1 MNSGKLCI
9 GIAINQNGLAIAA
22 LNDGKLQSMNLP
34 ASASGMNVLKG
45 FLCRSRQPVRV
56 AVAGTAALGL
66 VLALTQTPV
75 QEVFVVA
82 AHVADQPV
90 ALAHYAERSL

>member
-1 MNSGKLCI
+1 MNPDDLCI
-9 GIAINQNGLAIAA
+9 GIAIHNDTLEIAA

-34 ASASGMNVLKG
+34 TSASGMNVLKG

-75 QEVFVVA
+75 QEVFIVA
-82 AHVADQPV
+82 ANVANHPI
-90 ALAHYAERSL
+90 ALAHYAERAL